1 MVLINVE
8 YLYKGLHASPRSAYD
23 VPSDVGLEEMLDT
36 RSLVSEISL
45 ALGYL
50 DESFIH
56 QRFDAAHPEYVKG
69 SLTNNLRVSLSCVC
83 W

>member
-1 MVLINVE
+1 MVLINAE

-36 RSLVSEISL
+36 RSLVSKIAL

-69 SLTNNLRVSLSCVC
+69 LLTDNLKVALDGVC
-83 W
+83 